1 MTESQAK
8 HEDYKKEIV
17 MAEKNADGYL
27 TVMLSL
33 MLSVMISLCLVLV
46 LGVRENTRKMEI
58 ECITDIAMNSVL
70 AEYHRELL
78 EQYDLFFVDTSYGT
92 SSPSYEQT
100 EAHLEHFI
108 EKNLSSD
115 GMLFSDVYRN
125 PLKIELEDAEV
136 TAVSVASDD
145 GGSILRR
152 QAVDVMYQRVGVA
165 YLQQL
170 ESWVQT
176 VDSYQLEERDIAAS
190 QGQILNDLEEWDLSV
205 LSNAYGAAGETVA
218 SYWDTFLLNLF
229 ADGDRTFSAKAV
241 RLEEYFTGRQPLAG
255 TGLNPLLTYE
265 ENWWEQ
271 LVFQEYIMEYTGHYE
286 AEKEGSALAYQTE
299 YILFG
304 RESDAG
310 NMESMISRLLAIRA
324 AANFVYLNTDTQK
337 IASVKTIT
345 SIIAGIMMVPA
356 LEPVFTELILLSWA
370 MAEGIYDVNVLLD
383 GGKIPLIKTED
394 DWHYSLDGL
403 LSFDG
408 RENGT
413 EEEGGLSYEDYLRIF
428 LCFQDKEVM
437 TKRLMD
443 VMEMDIRLTPGN
455 QNFRMDGCIDSL
467 TAYITYSGVGDTIYE
482 IERTYGY

>member
-1 MTESQAK
+1 MT
-8 HEDYKKEIV
+8 
-17 MAEKNADGYL
+17 EKNADGYL
-27 TVMLSL
+27 TVMFSL

-46 LGVRENTRKMEI
+46 LGARENTRKLEI

-115 GMLFSDVYRN
+115 EIFLSDFYRN
-125 PLKIELEDAEV
+125 PLKMELEDAEI

-145 GGSILRR
+145 GGSVLRR
-152 QAVDVMYQRVGVA
+152 QAVDVMYQQVGIA

-176 VDSYQLEERDIAAS
+176 VDTYQLEERDIAAS
-190 QGQILNDLEEWDLSV
+190 QGEILNDLEEWDLSS
-205 LSNAYGAAGETVA
+205 LPDSYGGTGETVA

-229 ADGDRTFSAKAV
+229 ANGDRTFSTKAV
-241 RLEEYFTGRQPLAG
+241 QLAEYFSGRQPLTG

-265 ENWWEQ
+265 DNWWEK
-271 LVFQEYIMEYTGHYE
+271 LVFQEYIMKYTGHYE

-304 RESDAG
+304 GESDAG
-310 NMESMISRLLAIRA
+310 NMESMVTRLLALRA
-324 AANFVYLNTDTQK
+324 AANFVYLNTDAQK

-345 SIIAGIMMVPA
+345 SIIAALLLVPA

-370 MAEGIYDVNVLLD
+370 MAEGIYDVTVLLD
-383 GGKIPLIKTED
+383 GGKIPLIKTRD

-403 LSFDG
+403 FGFGESETD
-408 RENGT
+408 T
-413 EEEGGLSYEDYLRIF
+413 EEENGLSYEDYLRVF

-443 VMEMDIRLTPGN
+443 IMEMDIRLTPGN
-455 QNFRMDGCIDSL
+455 QHFRMDGCIDSL
-467 TAYITYSGVGDTIYE
+467 TVFITYSGDEDTIYD